1 MGKAGFIMQGARGR
15 LGDTIYYKG
24 EKGTYQRVRVAP
36 RNAQTAKQMAQRII
50 FATVNQAAAWMK
62 SLVNHS
68 FENVPEGEKSVREFT
83 RLNLKL
89 LRQYAADDFTN
100 TPSAADSKV
109 FVTTKGIST
118 LIPNRYVVSKGTLI
132 YDGIIDFASSGPLS
146 GLVGNFGNFLLN
158 GTLKEINKED
168 QECKIE
174 FKALDVL
181 SLLGIHSANDQL
193 SFVYVGTDQGN
204 KLFDYDG
211 NNTPGFVINAGRAR
225 VVRLVPKADITE
237 SSVVTTEG
245 SLESGA
251 KAIFDSDSFEKLFDL
266 DKTDYEFLS
275 YVSQMLLEGS
285 DGFPVDPT
293 TDEIGVKVIVR
304 RNSEE
309 RFVFSDTWDKSD
321 TAYLGED
328 FRSIMGGLIRSEY
341 DANNNK
347 WRRSTCVLKGVG
359 PNTDINY
366 GLVWSIANAA
376 WNKGSEIAT
385 EGLFLDQGG
394 AGGDING

>member
-24 EKGTYQRVRVAP
+24 EQGTMQRVRVAP
-36 RNAQTAKQMAQRII
+36 RNAKTAKQMAQRII

-83 RLNLKL
+83 RLNLSL

-100 TPSAADSKV
+100 NPSTADSKV

-146 GLVGNFGNFLLN
+146 GLVGNFGNFLLY

-211 NNTPGFVINAGRAR
+211 SNTPGFVINSGRAR

-237 SSVVTTEG
+237 SSVITIG
-245 SLESGA
+245 CSLESGA
-251 KAIFDSDSFEKLFDL
+251 KEIFDTSSFERLFDL
-266 DKTDYEFLS
+266 NKTDYEFLS
-275 YVSQMLLEGS
+275 YVSEMLYEGS
-285 DGFPVDPT
+285 ESFPVSP
-293 TDEIGVKVIVR
+293 DEEPGAKEIVR
-304 RNSEE
+304 RQKDQ
-309 RFVFSDTWDKSD
+309 RFVFSDTWDKTD

-347 WRRSTCVLKGVG
+347 WRRSTCVLQGAG